1 MRRFPLKGT
10 ASRLGGGLRGARRA
24 SSQECT
30 HHENGTLAA
39 ILELTIHSSLKNY
52 VTKIQKARKAREE
65 VSVAGLISKRDW
77 EEEYRARP
85 RLLGGGASRD
95 GYSIIPSPRPLN
107 QQACIADMHFPHPKQ
122 KPPRGD

>member
-30 HHENGTLAA
+30 HHENGMLAA

-52 VTKIQKARKAREE
+52 VTKIQK
-65 VSVAGLISKRDW
+65 SPQGS
-77 EEEYRARP
+77 
-85 RLLGGGASRD
+85 GGGERCGLD
-95 GYSIIPSPRPLN
+95 
-107 QQACIADMHFPHPKQ
+107 Q
-122 KPPRGD
+122 